1 MPSRS
6 SHRSV
11 PFTVAKTY
19 RLFSPLQLFPS
30 RLLSPNEL
38 RAMRPASLCEASAL
52 SLASA
57 LCFVETTHLSLKAS
71 TFSPELH
78 AFAHLVPSAFSPFL
92 HLEKPY
98 LFFIT
103 QFRCL
108 RLTRTLLP
116 RNRVDGTFLGT
127 TLDLPPAWPSTPPAH
142 VLPPCPRLLHL
153 TEGSLDGRVC
163 SFCVAVLMLGPCRES
178 HRC

>member
-38 RAMRPASLCEASAL
+38 RAMCPASLCEASAL

-71 TFSPELH
+71 TFLPELH
-78 AFAHLVPSAFSPFL
+78 SCLCASCPLCLFA
-92 HLEKPY
+92 
-98 LFFIT
+98 
-103 QFRCL
+103 
-108 RLTRTLLP
+108 
-116 RNRVDGTFLGT
+116 
-127 TLDLPPAWPSTPPAH
+127 LPPPGEALSILHHPVQMPSPHPNLTPPQQGRRNFPWHHLGLASSLALDAPRPCASAMSSSPPLDRGQLRRQGC
-142 VLPPCPRLLHL
+142 VLPALQ
-153 TEGSLDGRVC
+153 S
-163 SFCVAVLMLGPCRES
+163 
-178 HRC
+178 